1 MAARKPDT
9 THDLYARIPETLFQ
23 QVKALAEAHKRSVT
37 AEVEWALQQ
46 YVQAHQA
53 ALPETEAGPRGKK
66 TR

>member
-1 MAARKPDT
+1 MATRKPGA
-9 THDLYARIPETLFQ
+9 THDLYARIPEILFQ

-53 ALPETEAGPRGKK
+53 ELPEAGARNKK
-66 TR
+66 ER